1 MWEKNYY
8 YEREIRKKQEIK
20 EWKKLSRK
28 PEGKE
33 SRKNKERNNQE
44 IMTERESKGGSE
56 MGKM

>member
-1 MWEKNYY
+1 M
-8 YEREIRKKQEIK
+8 K
-20 EWKKLSRK
+20 ETLRK